1 MADIKGPG
9 IRTGML
15 ESPIAYHTGEKFKIY
30 TDQYQHDIKSLFCDY
45 AALSAKESEG
55 WVRKWWII
63 KIDGIMDAKVLE
75 KGTGYVEVE
84 ALNDYVV
91 GSRRHINL
99 PKVNVKL
106 PNLTEKDRQDI
117 LFAIQAGFNY
127 IALSFAR
134 TGEAVQ
140 ELRDFLDANGG
151 KKIKIIS
158 KIENEEWVKNITSI
172 TAKSDM
178 VMVARG
184 DLGTE
189 LPIQQIPLHQRNI
202 IQVAKKKNKKA
213 IVATEM
219 MESMIH
225 NPTPTRAEVH
235 DVYMAVIEDAD
246 YVMLS
251 WETAVGEHPIECVE
265 KMEDIIKEAKK
276 TYKKLGKR
284 FI

>member
-1 MADIKGPG
+1 
-9 IRTGML
+9 
-15 ESPIAYHTGEKFKIY
+15 
-30 TDQYQHDIKSLFCDY
+30 
-45 AALSAKESEG
+45 
-55 WVRKWWII
+55 
-63 KIDGIMDAKVLE
+63 MDAKVLE

-158 KIENEEWVKNITSI
+158 KIENEE
-172 TAKSDM
+172 
-178 VMVARG
+178 
-184 DLGTE
+184 
-189 LPIQQIPLHQRNI
+189 
-202 IQVAKKKNKKA
+202 
-213 IVATEM
+213 
-219 MESMIH
+219 
-225 NPTPTRAEVH
+225 
-235 DVYMAVIEDAD
+235 
-246 YVMLS
+246 
-251 WETAVGEHPIECVE
+251 
-265 KMEDIIKEAKK
+265 
-276 TYKKLGKR
+276 
-284 FI
+284 